1 MVHRST
7 PTPARWQGS
16 FELLHDLLMT
26 DKERLI
32 RARIAL
38 LTLAAEVHNV
48 ARACKLARVS
58 RSQFYAMRKAY
69 EAYGEEG
76 LVPSVRRKPEM
87 PNRTPAHLEDGILS
101 STRKKPMLSYIRLA
115 GEMVSEGIDVTPTM
129 VRYVWQRHG
138 LSTRSARV
146 EWTKNSS
153 GHVDRSQTNDG

>member
-1 MVHRST
+1 MSWIIGV
-7 PTPARWQGS
+7 PPPARWQGS
-16 FELLHDLLMT
+16 FELLHDLPMT

-76 LVPSVRRKPEM
+76 LVPRVRRKPDM
-87 PNRTPAHLEDGILS
+87 PNRTPAHLEDGS
-101 STRKKPMLSYIRLA
+101 SR
-115 GEMVSEGIDVTPTM
+115 
-129 VRYVWQRHG
+129 
-138 LSTRSARV
+138 ARG
-146 EWTKNSS
+146 KNPC
-153 GHVDRSQTNDG
+153 